1 MPENIEKT
9 DKKSKKGRKKREL
22 IRISTAYTDGELC
35 NKCRV
40 WAQFLEE
47 HLAAFQALDSMY
59 DMAFIAAWRGE
70 IDALEGI
77 STNEQCED
85 MQLIKRDA
93 LEEKRQAFFDLLSD
107 LEYYIVKSFPKGENK
122 AEEFGLHKLR
132 TKSAKRGIRD
142 VVIGYA
148 TLIVVDFYNA
158 ELLAG
163 GMPPTFPAQL
173 DAALG
178 DYAEAEVL
186 HQHSLLDSIR
196 ITNNRM
202 KAFNTLYAR
211 HRLVA
216 TAAEAVFGSDEIKI
230 NLFR

>member
-1 MPENIEKT
+1 MPENTEII
-9 DKKSKKGRKKREL
+9 DKKSRKGRKKREL
-22 IRISTAYTDGELC
+22 MRVNSAYTDGELC

-47 HLAAFQALDSMY
+47 NLAAFQNLDGIY
-59 DMAFIAAWRGE
+59 DMTFVAAWRTE
-70 IDALEGI
+70 IDALESI
-77 STNEQCED
+77 STNEQSED
-85 MQLIKRDA
+85 MQMIKRDA
-93 LEEKRQAFFDLLSD
+93 VAEKRQAFFDLLND
-107 LEYYIVKSFPKGENK
+107 LEYYIVKSFPKGENQY
-122 AEEFGLHKLR
+122 EEFGLHKLR
-132 TKSAKRGIRD
+132 TPSAKRGIRD

-148 TLIVVDFYNA
+148 TLIVIDFYNA

-163 GMPPTFPAQL
+163 GMPPAFPAQL

-196 ITNNRM
+196 LTNSRI
-202 KAFNTLYAR
+202 KTFNTLYAR

-216 TAAEAVFGSDEIKI
+216 TAAEAIFDGDDIKI